1 MSQKIINTDD
11 LAFLLYEML
20 DIERFTQFPRYEDHS
35 RDTFDAAIELALKV
49 ASETFAP
56 HNRLCDEDEPRFE
69 NGKVVIRP
77 EVSEALAVLRDTGL
91 MAASQDYERGGMQLP
106 AAVAQT
112 CIGLIKGANVST
124 QAYAGL
130 TIAACNLIMAHGTDE
145 QKQMVQDSINRFWWP
160 ALMMFGPHDSDS
172 QHSGQSMTW
181 KIKRQSND
189 ELRQKFVDQS
199 VEQAEAIGLT
209 LPDPDLRWN
218 EERGH
223 YDFGEIDWE
232 EFYSVIAGNG
242 HCNRDRVAHHRR
254 AHDEGAWVRE
264 ALDAYES
271 KRSAARTA

>member
-106 AAVAQT
+106 AA
-112 CIGLIKGANVST
+112 LIFD
-124 QAYAGL
+124 
-130 TIAACNLIMAHGTDE
+130 HP
-145 QKQMVQDSINRFWWP
+145 SIT
-160 ALMMFGPHDSDS
+160 ALC
-172 QHSGQSMTW
+172 
-181 KIKRQSND
+181 
-189 ELRQKFVDQS
+189 
-199 VEQAEAIGLT
+199 LT
-209 LPDPDLRWN
+209 LSMRARRTL
-218 EERGH
+218 
-223 YDFGEIDWE
+223 
-232 EFYSVIAGNG
+232 
-242 HCNRDRVAHHRR
+242 HRR
-254 AHDEGAWVRE
+254 SLRRKQ
-264 ALDAYES
+264 L
-271 KRSAARTA
+271 RRLFL